1 MPSLARVISR
11 TAVDAVTSPDNL
23 AGADD
28 GSTGLR
34 AVRDDDVVAEL
45 RRLEGLGIGEARR
58 LGREAVAHVGGYIE
72 PPTGGGLRPS
82 RLVKSVT
89 AAPER
94 WWVPVT
100 AVRK

>member
-1 MPSLARVISR
+1 VISR
-11 TAVDAVTSPDNL
+11 AAVDAVTSPENV
-23 AGADD
+23 AAPDD
-28 GSTGLR
+28 GGTGLR

-45 RRLEGLGIGEARR
+45 RRLEGLGTGEARR

-72 PPTGGGLRPS
+72 QVGSRGLRS
-82 RLVKSVT
+82 GRARS
-89 AAPER
+89 AREAHER